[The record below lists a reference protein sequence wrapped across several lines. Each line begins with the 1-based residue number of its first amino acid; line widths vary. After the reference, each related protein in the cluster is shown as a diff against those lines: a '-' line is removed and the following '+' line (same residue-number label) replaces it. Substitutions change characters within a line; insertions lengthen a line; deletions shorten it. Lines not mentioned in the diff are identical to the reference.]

1 MSEPTQANIEFV
13 SQLRRALLFGQITRD
28 QLRGTSGEN
37 LQGSSYYPASDEF
50 VRNFQRAVGSGQVT
64 NAQILNPSLIENTD
78 TYARANNRF
87 VLECNRAGAAGQ
99 LVTTVT

>member
-1 MSEPTQANIEFV
+1 MSEPTQANVEFV
-13 SQLRRALLFGQITRD
+13 SQLRRALLFGQITRN

-37 LQGSSYYPASDEF
+37 LQGSSYYPASDDF

-64 NAQILNPSLIENTD
+64 NAQIANPSLIQSVD
-78 TYARANNRF
+78 TYARANNDF
-87 VLECNRAGAAGQ
+87 VLQCNRAGAAGQ

>member
-37 LQGSSYYPASDEF
+37 LQGNSYYPASNEF
-50 VRNFQRAVGSGQVT
+50 VRNFQRAVASGQVT
-64 NAQILNPSLIENTD
+64 NAQIANPSLIESVG
-78 TYARANNRF
+78 TYARANNDF

-99 LVTTVT
+99 LTTTVT

>member
-28 QLRGTSGEN
+28 QLRGTAGEN
-37 LQGSSYYPASDEF
+37 LQGSSMYPASADF
-50 VRNFQRAVGSGQVT
+50 ILNFQRAVGSGQVT
-64 NAQILNPSLIENTD
+64 NAQIANPSLIESVD
-78 TYARANNRF
+78 TYARANNDF
-87 VLECNRAGAAGQ
+87 VLQCNRAGAAGQ

>member
-1 MSEPTQANIEFV
+1 MSEPTQANVEFV

-37 LQGSSYYPASDEF
+37 LQGSSAYPASDEF
-50 VRNFQRAVGSGQVT
+50 VRNFQRAVEIGQVT
-64 NAQILNPSLIENTD
+64 NAQIANPSLIESVD
-78 TYARANNRF
+78 TYARASNDF
-87 VLECNRAGAAGQ
+87 VLECSRAGAFGQ

>member
-28 QLRGTSGEN
+28 QLRGTAGEN
-37 LQGSSYYPASDEF
+37 LQGSSAYPASAEF
-50 VRNFQRAVGSGQVT
+50 IRNFQRAVEIGQVT
-64 NAQILNPSLIENTD
+64 NAQIANPSLIESVD
-78 TYARANNRF
+78 TYARASNAF
-87 VLECNRAGAAGQ
+87 VLECNRAGAFGQ

>member
-1 MSEPTQANIEFV
+1 
-13 SQLRRALLFGQITRD
+13 LLFGQITRD

-37 LQGSSYYPASDEF
+37 LQGSSYYPASEDF

-64 NAQILNPSLIENTD
+64 NAQIANPSLIESVD
-78 TYARANNRF
+78 TYARANSDF
-87 VLECNRAGAAGQ
+87 VLQCNRAGAAGQ

>member
-28 QLRGTSGEN
+28 QMRGTAGEN
-37 LQGSSYYPASDEF
+37 LQGSSAYPASDEF
-50 VRNFQRAVGSGQVT
+50 IRNFQRAVEIGQVT
-64 NAQILNPSLIENTD
+64 NAQIANPSLIESVD
-78 TYARANNRF
+78 TYARASNAF
-87 VLECNRAGAAGQ
+87 VLECNRAGAFGQ

>member
-13 SQLRRALLFGQITRD
+13 SQLRRALKFGQITRN
-28 QLRGTSGEN
+28 QLRGTSGET
-37 LQGSSYYPASDEF
+37 LQGSSMYPASAEF
-50 VRNFQRAVGSGQVT
+50 VRNFQRAISIGQVT
-64 NAQILNPSLIENTD
+64 NAQIADPTLIAD
-78 TYARANNRF
+78 VGTYARAGSDF

>member
-1 MSEPTQANIEFV
+1 MSEPTQANVEFV
-13 SQLRRALLFGQITRD
+13 SQLRRALLFGQITRA

-37 LQGSSYYPASDEF
+37 LQGSSYYPASDDF

-64 NAQILNPSLIENTD
+64 NAQIANPSLIESVD
-78 TYARANNRF
+78 TYARANNDF
-87 VLECNRAGAAGQ
+87 VLQCNRAGAAGQ

>member
-1 MSEPTQANIEFV
+1 
-13 SQLRRALLFGQITRD
+13 LLFGQITRA

-37 LQGSSYYPASDEF
+37 LQGSSYYPASDDF

-64 NAQILNPSLIENTD
+64 NAQIANPSLIESVD
-78 TYARANNRF
+78 TYARANNDF
-87 VLECNRAGAAGQ
+87 VLQCNRAGAAGQ

>member
-13 SQLRRALLFGQITRD
+13 SQLRRALLFGQITRN

-37 LQGSSYYPASDEF
+37 LQGSSYYPASDDF

-64 NAQILNPSLIENTD
+64 NAQIANPSLIQSVD
-78 TYARANNRF
+78 TYARANNDF
-87 VLECNRAGAAGQ
+87 VLQCNRAGAAGQ

>member
-1 MSEPTQANIEFV
+1 
-13 SQLRRALLFGQITRD
+13 LLFGQITRA

-37 LQGSSYYPASDEF
+37 LQGSSYYPASEDF

-64 NAQILNPSLIENTD
+64 NAQIANPSLIESVD
-78 TYARANNRF
+78 TYARANNDF
-87 VLECNRAGAAGQ
+87 VLQCNRAGAAGQ

>member
-28 QLRGTSGEN
+28 QLRGTAGEN
-37 LQGSSYYPASDEF
+37 LQGSSAYPASAEF
-50 VRNFQRAVGSGQVT
+50 VRNFQRAVEIGQVT
-64 NAQILNPSLIENTD
+64 NAQIANPSLIESVD
-78 TYARANNRF
+78 TYARASNAF
-87 VLECNRAGAAGQ
+87 VLECNRAGAFGQ

>member
-1 MSEPTQANIEFV
+1 MSQPTQANVEFV
-13 SQLRRALLFGQITRD
+13 SQLRRALLFGQITRA

-37 LQGSSYYPASDEF
+37 LQGSSYYPASEDF

-64 NAQILNPSLIENTD
+64 NAQIANPSLIESVD
-78 TYARANNRF
+78 TYARANNDF
-87 VLECNRAGAAGQ
+87 VLQCNRAGAAGQ

>member
-28 QLRGTSGEN
+28 QLRGTAGEN
-37 LQGSSYYPASDEF
+37 LQGSSAYPASDEF
-50 VRNFQRAVGSGQVT
+50 IRNFQRAVAIGQVT
-64 NAQILNPSLIENTD
+64 NAQIADPSLIESVD
-78 TYARANNRF
+78 TYARASNAF
-87 VLECNRAGAAGQ
+87 VLECNRAGAFGQ

>member
-1 MSEPTQANIEFV
+1 MSEPTQANVEFV
-13 SQLRRALLFGQITRD
+13 SQLRRALLFGQITRA

-37 LQGSSYYPASDEF
+37 LQGSSYYPASEDF

-64 NAQILNPSLIENTD
+64 NAQIANPSLIESVD
-78 TYARANNRF
+78 TYARANNDF
-87 VLECNRAGAAGQ
+87 VLQCNRAGAAGQ

>member
-1 MSEPTQANIEFV
+1 MSEPTRANIEFV
-13 SQLRRALLFGQITRD
+13 SQLRRALLFGQITRN

-37 LQGSSYYPASDEF
+37 LQGSSMYPASAEF

-64 NAQILNPSLIENTD
+64 NAQIANPSLIESVG
-78 TYARANNRF
+78 TYARASNDF

>member
-1 MSEPTQANIEFV
+1 MSQPTQANVEFV
-13 SQLRRALLFGQITRD
+13 SQLRRALLFGQITRA

-37 LQGSSYYPASDEF
+37 LQGSSYYPASDDF

-64 NAQILNPSLIENTD
+64 NAQIANPSLIGSVD
-78 TYARANNRF
+78 TYARANNDF
-87 VLECNRAGAAGQ
+87 VLQCNRAGAAGQ

>member
-13 SQLRRALLFGQITRD
+13 SQLRRALKFGQITRD

-37 LQGSSYYPASDEF
+37 LQGNSAYPASNEF
-50 VRNFQRAVGSGQVT
+50 VRNFQRAVDIGQVT
-64 NAQILNPSLIENTD
+64 NAQILNPSLIGD
-78 TYARANNRF
+78 VGTYAPASRDF

>member
-13 SQLRRALLFGQITRD
+13 SQLRRALLFGQITRA

-37 LQGSSYYPASDEF
+37 LQGNSMYPASNEF
-50 VRNFQRAVGSGQVT
+50 VRNFQRAVDIGQVT
-64 NAQILNPSLIENTD
+64 NAEILNPGLIGD
-78 TYARANNRF
+78 VGTYARAGSDF